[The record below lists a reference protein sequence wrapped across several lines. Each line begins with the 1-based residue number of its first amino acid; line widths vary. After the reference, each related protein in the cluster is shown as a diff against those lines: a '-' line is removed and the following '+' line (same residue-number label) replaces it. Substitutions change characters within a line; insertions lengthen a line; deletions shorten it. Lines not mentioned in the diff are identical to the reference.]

1 MQKRSLT
8 KGLSLILV
16 FSVVVS
22 MLTGCGKPKTPQL
35 LPMSEPPTVEA
46 EPERKPNYVRGCA
59 IVVMMFAYLII
70 TKQPNP
76 PIALQNIRAWLTA
89 PQNLANL
96 ATVAVGI
103 SAYKYVAFRKKM
115 KKKADET
122 DAATP
127 APSPA
132 A

>member
-1 MQKRSLT
+1 MPEL
-8 KGLSLILV
+8 
-16 FSVVVS
+16 
-22 MLTGCGKPKTPQL
+22 
-35 LPMSEPPTVEA
+35 PTVEA

-59 IVVMMFAYLII
+59 IIAVMFAYLIVV
-70 TKQPNP
+70 KQPNP
-76 PIALQNIRAWLTA
+76 PIALQNIGAWLTA

-96 ATVAVGI
+96 ATAAVGI
-103 SAYKYVAFRKKM
+103 SAYKYVAFRKK
-115 KKKADET
+115 KKT